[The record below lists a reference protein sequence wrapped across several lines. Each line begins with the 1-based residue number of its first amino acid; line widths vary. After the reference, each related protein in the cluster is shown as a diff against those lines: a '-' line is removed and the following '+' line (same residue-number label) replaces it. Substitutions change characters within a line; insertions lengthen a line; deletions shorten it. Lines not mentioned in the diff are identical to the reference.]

1 MTTGICQDGPQQME
15 NVSGPIGRLSDWTK
29 GLGRSLPHGGQAGA
43 ERGVG
48 PEWRKKKPCLR
59 ARPSHCCGSFSPF
72 LPVFL
77 LLSSNSSNNLLK
89 YSSHPNSHPSS
100 WHPQGEREHGAR
112 PTPPCLP
119 HRDSPLYY
127 PRRIKRELYPKLQFP
142 REVSIAGA
150 LSWNL

>member
-100 WHPQGEREHGAR
+100 WHPQGERAWSKAHPSLSASQRLPSVLSTEDKEGTL
-112 PTPPCLP
+112 PKITIPP
-119 HRDSPLYY
+119 
-127 PRRIKRELYPKLQFP
+127 
-142 REVSIAGA
+142 
-150 LSWNL
+150 